1 MQSQTLVFRQRAEEV
16 MRSVPL
22 IVPGDMSA
30 SEMVG
35 RMSAAKASCVVVT
48 GADMRVAGIVT
59 EQDVTR
65 RVAFRVTPETT
76 VAQIMTT
83 PVMTIAASDHLYRGI
98 ARMRRFGHRHMPVID
113 ARGAAVGMLDLDDAV
128 AGAAEQMM
136 RQIDRLTHEGTV
148 DGLREVKAAQ
158 VDLADDL
165 FRDSLPAP
173 EIQALLTDI
182 NNDIY
187 RRVIEA
193 NMAALAD
200 DGWGAPPVPFTAI
213 VMGSGGRE
221 ENFIFPDQ
229 DNGFILADYPDRE
242 HDRIDGWFR
251 ALAERMTGT
260 LDTIGFPL
268 CRGYVMAIN
277 PLWRKTRS
285 QWLAQLDL
293 WQKRRSEVVLR
304 LADIFFDFAPVYG
317 AEDMAAAVR
326 RHVTR
331 LTRGNRTFLRA
342 MYRDE
347 SEHRVALG
355 LFGRFITERDI
366 PEHKGKINLKIT
378 GTLPLVEGIRLMAL
392 HEGVAVGST
401 LARIDALATAGVLD
415 ADEHDYLK
423 GAFNH
428 MTMLLLRQQIADFRA
443 GKRVNNYVSPRAL
456 SRREK
461 DMLVD
466 SFRAIRNFRK
476 RIHAEFTGKIF

>member
-16 MRSVPL
+16 MRPVPL
-22 IVPGDMSA
+22 MVPGDMPV

-48 GADMRVAGIVT
+48 GANMGVAGIVT

-65 RVAFRVTPETT
+65 RIAFQVTPETT

-83 PVMTIAASDHLYRGI
+83 PVMTIGASDHLYRGI
-98 ARMRRFGHRHMPVID
+98 ARMRRFGHRHMPVVD
-113 ARGAAVGMLDLDDAV
+113 ERTAAIGMLDLDDAV
-128 AGAAEQMM
+128 AVASEQMM

-158 VDLADDL
+158 VDLAEDL

-193 NMAALAD
+193 NVAELVR

-213 VMGSGGRE
+213 VMGSGGRK

-229 DNGFILADYPDRE
+229 DNGFILADYPDGE

-251 ALAERMTGT
+251 ALAERMTET

-268 CRGYVMAIN
+268 CKGYVMAIN
-277 PLWRKTRS
+277 PLWRKTLS

-317 AEDMAAAVR
+317 AEDMAATVR
-326 RHVTR
+326 DHVTR
-331 LTRGNRTFLRA
+331 LTRGNRGFLRA

-392 HEGVAVGST
+392 HEGVTVGST
-401 LARIDALATAGVLD
+401 LARIDALAAAGVLD
-415 ADEHDYLK
+415 ADEQDYLK
-423 GAFNH
+423 GAFNY

-443 GKRVNNYVSPRAL
+443 GKAMSNYVSPRAL

-461 DMLVD
+461 DVLID
-466 SFRAIRNFRK
+466 SFKAIRNFRK
-476 RIHAEFTGKIF
+476 RIQAEFTGEIF